1 MGFRDPFQYRSRSD
15 IDKGYPDLHNGSKW
29 SLKKIQKLK
38 TNSLKL
44 IASINLTSLDLR
56 LDAIW
61 LAQSYFQRYFTQNS
75 FKDNTAVVFS
85 TACIHMACKASDLP
99 RPLDKVIKE
108 TYRLRFT
115 REEVER
121 KKIDDL
127 MVFVEFQVPTA
138 CSVPVPDAII
148 MPWLRLILQLHAV
161 SSWLCCICEH
171 ALMQP

>member
-1 MGFRDPFQYRSRSD
+1 MGFRDPFQYRSRAD

-29 SLKKIQKLK
+29 SLKKIQKVK

-44 IASINLTSLDLR
+44 IASINLTPLDLR

-61 LAQSYFQRYFTQNS
+61 LAQFYFQRYFTQNS
-75 FKDNTAVVFS
+75 FRDNTAVVFA

-99 RPLDKVIKE
+99 RSLDKVIKE

-127 MVFVEFQVPTA
+127 MVFVEFKVQTTLICTTA
-138 CSVPVPDAII
+138 
-148 MPWLRLILQLHAV
+148 
-161 SSWLCCICEH
+161 
-171 ALMQP
+171 